1 MLAVLDGL
9 NFIYSVEKKPRG
21 SRRRG
26 GKENE
31 VRAYVCVCVCVYVC
45 CVHVCVFPPLVHSS
59 RSGDLESALTL
70 AMFDH
75 SSCTDVAGAVSN
87 Q

>member
-1 MLAVLDGL
+1 MPAVLDGL

-31 VRAYVCVCVCVYVC
+31 VRAYVCVCW
-45 CVHVCVFPPLVHSS
+45 VHARVFPPLVHPF
-59 RSGDLESALTL
+59 RSAGLESALTL
-70 AMFDH
+70 ATFDH